1 MMTHDIPTPKK
12 GEKIQTIMMTDPISQ
27 IVTGHD
33 LLVAKTT
40 DTIQKVIKIFKE
52 YNKDCCLVF
61 KKKKLVGILSQRDIV
76 NKVAGKVSELS
87 KTTVESVMTPNP
99 EYVKMEDPLAFAVN
113 KMSVGGY
120 RHVPVLS
127 DGGTPVS
134 IVAIR
139 DVLSYLER
147 RD

>member
-1 MMTHDIPTPKK
+1 
-12 GEKIQTIMMTDPISQ
+12 
-27 IVTGHD
+27 
-33 LLVAKTT
+33 
-40 DTIQKVIKIFKE
+40 
-52 YNKDCCLVF
+52 
-61 KKKKLVGILSQRDIV
+61 
-76 NKVAGKVSELS
+76 
-87 KTTVESVMTPNP
+87 MTPNP